1 MQRRKN
7 RKINHTTRRKGSNFA
22 GVNERGLLA
31 TVGYFGEELATA
43 ILKGERVSDDEDY
56 DFADVVHHGLGIAI
70 EVKMSNQR
78 HPHRPMPQQ
87 IKRLHTGVAGPNF
100 LYSHGVYFLI
110 CYRGVIRTRK
120 NDGKSMLWSRK
131 ISPIKRKLVIAQEL
145 QYIYV
150 VDVEF
155 LHYLAEKEPTFLRNG
170 AIVSSEGRSN
180 RETVLYLN
188 RTTLGGFLKRTEE
201 SRLLL
206 ERALGRHKWCVATR
220 QVNLCFTG
228 EAEKQEESQGQL
240 SLPLRRTIPVY
251 FIGKKSTGNAI
262 TSLLDGRNVE
272 VPIVEN

>member
-1 MQRRKN
+1 MQRRKHK
-7 RKINHTTRRKGSNFA
+7 KINHTTGRKGSNFA

-43 ILKGERVSDDEDY
+43 ILKGERVSDDTDY
-56 DFADVVHHGLGIAI
+56 GFADVVNHGHAIAA
-70 EVKMSNQR
+70 EVKMANGR
-78 HPHRPMPQQ
+78 HAHRPMPEQ
-87 IKRLHTGVAGPNF
+87 IERLHKGVARPSF

-110 CYRGVIRTRK
+110 CYCGVVETIENK
-120 NDGKSMLWSRK
+120 GKSMLWSRRN
-131 ISPIKRKLVIAQEL
+131 SCRKRKLLIAQEL

-155 LHYLAEKEPTFLRNG
+155 LHYLAENEPTFLRNG

-251 FIGKKSTGNAI
+251 FIGKKSTGKAI

-272 VPIVEN
+272 VPIVGN